1 MAACGSFSESWEVK
15 NMFRKLSG
23 QAMLGLA
30 LLMGAIITLMLAT
43 EACAAGPQTRIV
55 PLSAQEQADLLY
67 MREEEKVARDV
78 YLTLSALWKTPI
90 FSNIAASEQ
99 NHMDS
104 ILNLLNRYGLAD
116 PVAGMGVGRFA
127 TEEFQTMYDE
137 LVSWG
142 SQSLLDALKVG
153 CTIEEIDII
162 DLWNCMDATTHQDLF
177 RVYQNL
183 EAGSEN
189 HLRAFVGQL
198 ASRGVTYEPLYLTQE
213 QYQQII
219 NP

>member
-1 MAACGSFSESWEVK
+1 MLQ
-15 NMFRKLSG
+15 KLSR
-23 QAMLGLA
+23 QTMPGLA
-30 LLMGAIITLMLAT
+30 ILLGAVTALVLAA

-55 PLSAQEQADLLY
+55 PLSEQEQADLLY
-67 MREEEKVARDV
+67 MREEEKLARDV
-78 YLTLSALWKTPI
+78 YLTLSAKWKTPV

-116 PVAGMGVGRFA
+116 PVAGMGVGEFA
-127 TEEFQTMYDE
+127 SEEFETMYDE
-137 LVSWG
+137 LVAWG
-142 SQSLLDALKVG
+142 SQSLIDALKVG

-162 DLWNCMDATTHQDLF
+162 DLWNCMAATTHQDVL

-198 ASRGVTYEPLYLTQE
+198 VSRGVTYEPLYLTPE
-213 QYQQII
+213 QYEQII
-219 NP
+219 NR

>member
-1 MAACGSFSESWEVK
+1 MSP
-15 NMFRKLSG
+15 KLSR

-30 LLMGAIITLMLAT
+30 ILLGAVTALTLAT
-43 EACAAGPQTRIV
+43 DACAAGPQARIV

-67 MREEEKVARDV
+67 MREEEKLARDV
-78 YLTLSALWKTPI
+78 YLTLSAKWKTPI

-104 ILNLLNRYGLAD
+104 ILNLLNRYGVAD
-116 PVAGMGVGRFA
+116 PVAGMGVGEFA
-127 TEEFQTMYDE
+127 TEHFQTMYDE
-137 LVSWG
+137 LVAWG
-142 SQSLLDALKVG
+142 SQSLIDALKVG
-153 CTIEEIDII
+153 CAIEEIDII
-162 DLWNCMDATTHQDLF
+162 DLWNCMAATTHQDVL

-183 EAGSEN
+183 EAASEN

-198 ASRGVTYEPLYLTQE
+198 ASRGVTYEPEYLTPE
-213 QYQQII
+213 QYEQII